1 MRHAWRIYGLRAGFL
16 VCHGGNAPIAQV
28 LSRELRSELG
38 IAPFILS
45 AGAFG
50 HPDVKATISKGNIWD
65 FHGGEMETSMVM
77 AVDESLVKL
86 ELSEAGEPTAFEKT
100 APEPYGPVSI
110 GWVSEDWKQRR
121 IADWNWGRSV
131 WCKRR
136 EGANYIRDECAGT
149 GPGAVRY
156 PGLE

>member
-1 MRHAWRIYGLRAGFL
+1 
-16 VCHGGNAPIAQV
+16 
-28 LSRELRSELG
+28 
-38 IAPFILS
+38 
-45 AGAFG
+45 
-50 HPDVKATISKGNIWD
+50 
-65 FHGGEMETSMVM
+65 MVM

-100 APEPYGPVSI
+100 RALKPYGPVSI
-110 GWVSEDWKQRR
+110 GWVSEDWKTKDGSPIGIGGDRLVQ
-121 IADWNWGRSV
+121 
-131 WCKRR
+131 CR

>member
-1 MRHAWRIYGLRAGFL
+1 
-16 VCHGGNAPIAQV
+16 
-28 LSRELRSELG
+28 
-38 IAPFILS
+38 
-45 AGAFG
+45 
-50 HPDVKATISKGNIWD
+50 
-65 FHGGEMETSMVM
+65 MVM

-100 APEPYGPVSI
+100 RALKPYGPVSI
-110 GWVSEDWKQRR
+110 GWVSEDWKTKDGSP
-121 IADWNWGRSV
+121 IGIGGDPV
-131 WCKRR
+131 WCKCR

>member
-1 MRHAWRIYGLRAGFL
+1 
-16 VCHGGNAPIAQV
+16 
-28 LSRELRSELG
+28 
-38 IAPFILS
+38 
-45 AGAFG
+45 
-50 HPDVKATISKGNIWD
+50 
-65 FHGGEMETSMVM
+65 MVM

-100 APEPYGPVSI
+100 RALKPYGPVSI
-110 GWVSEDWKQRR
+110 GWVSEDWKTKDGSP
-121 IADWNWGRSV
+121 IGIGGDPSGAK
-131 WCKRR
+131 CR